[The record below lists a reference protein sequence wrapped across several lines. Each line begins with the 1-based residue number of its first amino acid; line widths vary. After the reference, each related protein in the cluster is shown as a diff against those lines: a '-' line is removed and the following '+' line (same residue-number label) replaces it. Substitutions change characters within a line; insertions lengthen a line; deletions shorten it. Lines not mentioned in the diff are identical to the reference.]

1 MELTRIRI
9 KMELSIRNETH
20 PIFKALLEVQKP
32 RTRFQLDHF
41 VVGQHDTDVQQYKQV
56 LLEFGS
62 LLNNIKITELE
73 MRKSEIKIQRLL
85 ATGDEIDAI
94 DAEIQTIG
102 LNQVK
107 LALLGMQREL
117 EDILEIWNLFEKKY
131 TYEEIEADQPD
142 YWNKRLH
149 RQAHLE
155 AMGSGGHV
163 GWASLDALRQIG
175 VQFIEEAPTEVP
187 GKISGEVKE

>member
-1 MELTRIRI
+1 
-9 KMELSIRNETH
+9 MELSIRNETH
-20 PIFKALLEVQKP
+20 PIFAALLEIQKP
-32 RTRFQLDHF
+32 RTRFQLDRF
-41 VVGQHDTDVQQYKQV
+41 VVGQHDTDVQKYKQV

-62 LLNNIKITELE
+62 LLNAIKLLELE
-73 MRKSEIKIQRLL
+73 IKKSEIRIARLL
-85 ATGDEIDAI
+85 KTSDEIDAV
-94 DAEIQTIG
+94 DAEIENIQ
-102 LNQVK
+102 LNQSR
-107 LALLGMQREL
+107 LGLLGMQREL

-175 VQFIEEAPTEVP
+175 VQFIEEAPA
-187 GKISGEVKE
+187 GAAGEVKE

>member
-1 MELTRIRI
+1 
-9 KMELSIRNETH
+9 MELSIRNETH
-20 PIFKALLEVQKP
+20 PIFKALVEIQKP

-41 VVGQHDTDVQQYKQV
+41 VVGQHDTKIQQYKQV

-62 LLNNIKITELE
+62 LLSNIKILELE
-73 MRKSEIKIQRLL
+73 IRKSEIKIQRLL
-85 ATGDEIDAI
+85 DTGDEIDAL

-102 LNQVK
+102 LNQSR

-117 EDILEIWNLFEKKY
+117 EDLLEIWNLFEQKY
-131 TYEEIEADQPD
+131 TYEEIEADQPE
-142 YWNKRLH
+142 YWNLRLN

-175 VQFIEEAPTEVP
+175 VQFIQELPPEST
-187 GKISGEVKE
+187 GEVE